1 MECREVVPGVL
12 ELVRCLGGRL
22 GSFSAL
28 LTGSRAR
35 GEARGA
41 LSDLDLII
49 FAEADRGAAV
59 CCWGLPYE
67 CDLIFVK
74 PEDVGKLLEA
84 GFLALIEGLWHGV
97 YPLSLLMPGRPRGAS
112 GPVVIAPLAPGRPS
126 PGRAYAWRGGAGAA
140 ARLATVTP

>member
-1 MECREVVPGVL
+1 MECREVVPGVMR
-12 ELVRCLGGRL
+12 LVRCLGERL

-28 LTGSRAR
+28 LTGSWAR

-49 FAEADRGAAV
+49 FTNADSKAAF

-74 PEDVGKLLEA
+74 PDDVSRLLEA
-84 GFLALIEGLWHGV
+84 GFLALIEGLWYGV
-97 YPLSLLMPGRPRGAS
+97 WVCRDEK
-112 GPVVIAPLAPGRPS
+112 
-126 PGRAYAWRGGAGAA
+126 
-140 ARLATVTP
+140 ARLVEEAWAAFLKTHVVEKKGDYWVIKTRLTV